1 VKHVIDESVRGRAAA
16 PLERYVAWYSGYRQ
30 QGVPAGRHRG
40 LPSPYL
46 TLIFTLDDPLVVAGH
61 PDPRQPP
68 GTFLTLLGGLHT
80 TPALITHDGRQSG
93 VQVALNPLGARALC
107 GLPAGELANLD
118 VQADAVLGGAA
129 LETQQRMQAAP
140 TWPERF
146 AVLDRLLLRRLAGTD
161 HRPAPELGRAWD
173 LLLRSGGA
181 ISVSALAEDV
191 GWSQRRLCG
200 RFSTELGLSPKA
212 AARVVRFDRARRL
225 CGAGQGSLADLAARA
240 GYFDQAHLAREF
252 RAFAGCSP
260 SQWLAEHLSETYKPP
275 PLPPDDPG
283 TDIRLHEGGLTS

>member
-1 VKHVIDESVRGRAAA
+1 VIDESVHGRAAV
-16 PLERYVAWYSGYRQ
+16 PLARHVAWYSGYRQ

-93 VQVALNPLGARALC
+93 VQVALSPLGARALC
-107 GLPAGELANLD
+107 GLPAGELADLD

-129 LETQQRMQAAP
+129 FETQERMQAAR
-140 TWPERF
+140 TWQERF
-146 AVLDRLLLRRLAGTD
+146 TVIDRLLLRRLADTD
-161 HRPAPELGRAWD
+161 HRPAPELVRAWD
-173 LLLRSGGA
+173 LLLRSGGS
-181 ISVSALAEDV
+181 ISVSALAEEV
-191 GWSQRRLCG
+191 GWSERRLSG
-200 RFSTELGLSPKA
+200 RFRTEIGLSPKA
-212 AARVVRFDRARRL
+212 VARVVRFDRARRL
-225 CGAGQGSLADLAARA
+225 YVASPGSLADLAART

-252 RAFAGCSP
+252 RALAGCSP
-260 SQWLAEHLSETYKPP
+260 SRWLAEEASETYKPP
-275 PLPPDDPG
+275 LPWPGDPG
-283 TDIRLHEGGLTS
+283 RDI